1 MRLPKDA
8 PKTTRPAAPLEAQ
21 AAQRLEPQGG
31 SAAQAQAPVGDGT
44 TRRAVRSGGLAARA
58 GDGKATGALARARAE
73 APKASQV
80 AKTYSMAP
88 DALVALLSG
97 EIEKAFAFAETLA
110 PAITAFGGARVK
122 PDSAAFE
129 VGKRWGEA
137 ILLAN
142 LHAHA
147 PELAAQALL
156 SGAFTERATK
166 AAAQVALGVSAGSA
180 DPALL
185 GAMLGAVGAA
195 ASPEGQAIAA
205 QLATLAASRSD
216 DVRAAQAA
224 VIRSG
229 AGPGMME
236 AVAIGYVEA
245 RKKLESV
252 LGPLP
257 PDVAKNL
264 ETQGSRIL
272 LPFEQETS
280 PFIEKLENFVHFLPR
295 RLALTERASGF
306 VVFPGGFGTL
316 NEVFEVMRA
325 GRPVLFEDSKF
336 YGETIDALKA
346 AWSARGLVS
355 PELLALFDV
364 ADGVDEGLPKLVAT
378 TVGAALQA
386 EPSKARADEMSAD
399 LVRGMKTLAELPT
412 AVTVFGGSALA
423 ADDVAVKVAERL
435 SERLARSKVDVRA
448 GGDGAVLDAVSR
460 GVKRGDAD
468 GVVQAVLLDRGQ
480 SGLEAARAKAEVFE
494 VVHSAPVHKVL
505 LYENTDAFVVLP
517 GGVGTFDELWEIACL
532 MQTGK
537 TPKRPIVLVDDTF
550 WTPIL
555 DAMHRAMALG
565 ADKTIAADDMQMFT
579 VVKTSPG
586 PVPEGERPYTITDEG
601 GALARI
607 RLHREARLAEA
618 S

>member
-8 PKTTRPAAPLEAQ
+8 PRTPRPTALPETRPRQ
-21 AAQRLEPQGG
+21 VS
-31 SAAQAQAPVGDGT
+31 SARGRARAGDGAT
-44 TRRAVRSGGLAARA
+44 HRAVRSGGLLARA
-58 GDGKATGALARARAE
+58 GDDKPTGALARARAQ
-73 APKASQV
+73 APKASQI

-88 DALVALLSG
+88 DALVALLGG
-97 EIEKAFAFAETLA
+97 EIEKAFAFAETLS

-142 LHAHA
+142 LYAHA

-156 SGAFTERATK
+156 SGAFTQRATR
-166 AAAQVALGVSAGSA
+166 AAAQVALGVCAGSA
-180 DPALL
+180 TPALL
-185 GAMLGAVGAA
+185 GTMLGAVGAA
-195 ASPEGQAIAA
+195 ASPEGQAMAA
-205 QLATLAASRSD
+205 QLASLASARSD

-245 RKKLESV
+245 RKQLEALV
-252 LGPLP
+252 GPLP
-257 PDVAKNL
+257 AEVAKNL

-316 NEVFEVMRA
+316 NEVFEVMRS

-336 YGETIDALKA
+336 YGETIDALKT
-346 AWSARGLVS
+346 AWGARGLVP
-355 PELLALFDV
+355 PERLALFEV
-364 ADGVDEGLPKLVAT
+364 ADGVDEGLPKLVAN
-378 TVGAALQA
+378 TVGAPAQA

-399 LVRGMKTLAELPT
+399 LVRGMETLAELPT

-435 SERLARSKVDVRA
+435 SERLARTKVGVRA
-448 GGDGAVLDAVSR
+448 GGDGAILDAVAR

-468 GVVQAVLLDRGQ
+468 GVVQAVLFDRGQ
-480 SGLEAARAKAEVFE
+480 PGLEAVRAKAEVFE

-565 ADKTIAADDMQMFT
+565 PDKTIAADDMRLFT

-586 PVPEGERPYTITDEG
+586 PVPAGERPYTITNEG
-601 GALARI
+601 GALACIHR
-607 RLHREARLAEA
+607 HREARLAEV

>member
-1 MRLPKDA
+1 VGSTGA
-8 PKTTRPAAPLEAQ
+8 PTAQTQTQGQPQPAEG
-21 AAQRLEPQGG
+21 AA
-31 SAAQAQAPVGDGT
+31 
-44 TRRAVRSGGLAARA
+44 RRAVRSGGLAARA
-58 GDGKATGALARARAE
+58 GDGKPTGALARARAE
-73 APKASQV
+73 APKASQI
-80 AKTYSMAP
+80 AKTFSMPP
-88 DALVALLSG
+88 DALVGLLGG
-97 EIEKAFAFAETLA
+97 EIEKAFAFAETLT

-142 LHAHA
+142 LYAHA

-156 SGAFTERATK
+156 SGAFTQRATR
-166 AAAQVALGVSAGSA
+166 AAAQVALGVGAGSTS
-180 DPALL
+180 PALL
-185 GAMLGAVGAA
+185 GQMLGAVGAA

-205 QLATLAASRSD
+205 ELASLASARSAEL
-216 DVRAAQAA
+216 RAAQAA

-245 RKKLESV
+245 RKQLEALV
-252 LGPLP
+252 GPLP
-257 PDVAKNL
+257 EDVAKNL
-264 ETQGSRIL
+264 ATQGSRIL

-295 RLALTERASGF
+295 RLALTERATGF

-336 YGETIDALKA
+336 YGETLDALKT
-346 AWSARGLVS
+346 AWTARGLVS

-378 TVGAALQA
+378 TVGAPAQA
-386 EPSKARADEMSAD
+386 EPSKARAAEMSAE
-399 LVRGMKTLAELPT
+399 LVRGMKTLAELPA
-412 AVTVFGGSALA
+412 AVTVIGGSALA
-423 ADDVAVKVAERL
+423 PDDVAVQVAEQL
-435 SERLARSKVDVRA
+435 ATRLARAKVGVRA
-448 GGDGAVLDAVSR
+448 GGDGAVLDAVAR
-460 GVKRGDAD
+460 GARRGDEGA
-468 GVVQAVLLDRGQ
+468 VVQAVLLDRGQ
-480 SGLEAARAKAEVFE
+480 GGLEAARAKAEVFE
-494 VVHSAPVHKVL
+494 VVHSAAVHKVL

-565 ADKTIAADDMQMFT
+565 PDKTIADDDMKMFT

-586 PVPEGERPYTITDEG
+586 PVPAAERPYTLTDAG

-607 RLHREARLAEA
+607 HQHREARLAEA